1 MNFPYREGSYD
12 AIVLFFVRV
21 ILHAKALVVQ
31 FDFTMKML
39 LPRREAQTLLC
50 TAAEMVNT

>member
-12 AIVLFFVRV
+12 AIVLFFVWV
-21 ILHAKALVVQ
+21 ILHAKALLGQ
-31 FDFTMKML
+31 FDFTVKML
-39 LPRREAQTLLC
+39 LSRREAQTLFC